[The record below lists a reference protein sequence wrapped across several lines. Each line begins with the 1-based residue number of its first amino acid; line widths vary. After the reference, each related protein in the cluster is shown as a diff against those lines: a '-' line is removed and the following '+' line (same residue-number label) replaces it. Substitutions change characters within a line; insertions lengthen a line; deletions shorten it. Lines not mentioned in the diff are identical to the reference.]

1 MEENCLSNFI
11 KDSDN
16 RLLRLIDTKQNI
28 LEITK
33 NLPVYNDLDCL
44 KEDLKNNIDS
54 VLENYRDTD
63 IVYIVIK
70 YHFVQRFEH
79 NEDKKHILRLVV
91 DLEPIIIIPNKSGLL
106 DHVMLQNFKNNRDM
120 INNDS
125 DILSFTTTNILKTI
139 SQNPTIDYSDSIFRL
154 IQDEISR
161 K

>member
-33 NLPVYNDLDCL
+33 NLPVFNDLNCH
-44 KEDLKNNIDS
+44 KEELKNNINS
-54 VLENYRDTD
+54 VLKNYRDTD
-63 IVYIVIK
+63 IVYIIFK
-70 YHFVQRFEH
+70 YHFVQ
-79 NEDKKHILRLVV
+79 NLEDKKLISKLVV
-91 DLEPIIIIPNKSGLL
+91 DLNPIIIIPNKSGLL
-106 DHVMLQNFKNNRDM
+106 DHDMLQNFKNNRDM
-120 INNDS
+120 INNG
-125 DILSFTTTNILKTI
+125 ILSPTTNIQKTI
-139 SQNPTIDYSDSIFRL
+139 SQNPTIDYSDIIFEL